1 MKVLRGSN
9 QAPLTPLL
17 GRTVAVLGFGNQGHA
32 HALNLRDSQVRV
44 IVGSRD
50 DSPGGRRAAE
60 LGFEVQ
66 PVSKAAA
73 AGDLVILAVADH
85 VHGEMYER
93 DLRDSL
99 RTGATLG
106 FLHGLSIRYGLI
118 RPRADLGI
126 VLVAPK
132 GPGVLLRQL
141 YERGLG
147 LPCLL
152 AVHQESSGHDAESLA
167 LAWANGIGATRA
179 AIIRTTF
186 TDETES
192 DLFGEQAVLC
202 GGLSELI
209 LAAFQTLVDAG
220 YPPELAYLEC
230 CHEVKQIAD
239 LIYERGLTG
248 MRQSISGTA
257 EFGAY
262 RAGSRLIDDAVRQR
276 MRELLA
282 EIRGDAFIKA
292 LRDDAEHGFAWL
304 QQQRRAGES
313 HPIEAA
319 GRTVRSFM
327 PWLSQPQAQADR

>member
-1 MKVLRGSN
+1 MNVLRGPN
-9 QAPLTPLL
+9 QAPLTPLQ

-44 IVGSRD
+44 IIGSRD

-60 LGFEVQ
+60 LGFEVR

-73 AGDLVILAVADH
+73 VGDLVILAVADH
-85 VHGEMYER
+85 VHGEIYVR

-99 RTGATLG
+99 RPGATLG

-118 RPRADLGI
+118 QPRADLGI

-152 AVHQESSGHDAESLA
+152 AVHQESTGHDAESLA

-179 AIIRTTF
+179 AIIRTSF
-186 TDETES
+186 ADETES

-239 LIYERGLTG
+239 LIYERGLAG

-262 RAGSRLIDDAVRQR
+262 RAGSRLIDDGVRER

-282 EIRGDAFIKA
+282 AIRGDAFIKA
-292 LRDDAEHGFAWL
+292 LRDDAGRGFAWL

-319 GRTVRSFM
+319 GCTVRSFM
-327 PWLSQPQAQADR
+327 PWLSQSQAQADR